1 MGDGG
6 TFLARM
12 LRGVSPIVECSLIFL
27 LVMFLW
33 TLVDIAERGVRYI
46 SAIWQLPSFPEGD
59 CRLARAVGVGWHP
72 GDRREPQEKPCGG
85 CVLGRTKRVS
95 EFAQLPFR
103 GTDGSGCR
111 EGSTDCCKSLA

>member
-1 MGDGG
+1 M
-6 TFLARM
+6 
-12 LRGVSPIVECSLIFL
+12 
-27 LVMFLW
+27 
-33 TLVDIAERGVRYI
+33 LVDFSAGDVSMDAGRHCGARCPLHLRYM
-46 SAIWQLPSFPEGD
+46 AIPSFPEGD

-95 EFAQLPFR
+95 EFAQLRFR